1 MSLLAPLLEP
11 VTTVL
16 GMPLS
21 IGDLAGFATGL
32 VCVWLTT
39 RSHIANFPVG
49 IINCVILGLVFV
61 ELRLF
66 SDAGLQIVF
75 ITMGLIGWRAWLRH
89 GGDATELPV
98 FRSSGHEWL
107 LLALTAALVTLLLWQ
122 LMLWAK
128 GSAPL
133 MDALITAMSLC
144 AQWLLNQRRR
154 DSWLWWIAVD
164 VVSIPLYFSR
174 GLPLIAIL
182 YAVFLLL
189 CIRGWFAWNKPQPA
203 GAAA

>member
-11 VTTVL
+11 VATIM

-21 IGDLAGFATGL
+21 VGDLAGFATGL

-39 RSHIANFPVG
+39 RSHIGNFPVG
-49 IINCVILGLVFV
+49 IVNCVILGLVFV

-66 SDAGLQIVF
+66 SDAGLQVIF
-75 ITMGLIGWRAWLRH
+75 IIMSLIGWRAWLRH
-89 GGDATELPV
+89 DGNAASLPV
-98 FRSSGHEWL
+98 FRSNGREWL
-107 LLALTAALVTLLLWQ
+107 LLALAASLVTLLLRQ

-133 MDALITAMSLC
+133 LDALITAMSLC

-164 VVSIPLYFSR
+164 VVSIPLYLSR
-174 GLPLIAIL
+174 GLPLIAVL
-182 YAVFLLL
+182 YTVFLLL
-189 CIRGWFAWNKPQPA
+189 CIRGWFAWRAPQA
-203 GAAA
+203 VGATA